1 MSAAASENGDVMTL
15 TAGTP
20 LRSAITASCKLHD
33 EQLPHPLPAQH
44 GVPSHSFFHQLNFGR
59 RTVIRLGPADDFR
72 NP

>member
-33 EQLPHPLPAQH
+33 EQLPQSPTPLNTASHPIA
-44 GVPSHSFFHQLNFGR
+44 SFISSTSAGAL
-59 RTVIRLGPADDFR
+59 
-72 NP
+72 